1 MVSTSPASPEAKPNA
16 NNYRM
21 GFVLS
26 GMNLGALIGPFI
38 AGALYAHAGYYSVF
52 GVVLGVLVFD
62 TILRLIMIEKKHAIK
77 WLGKENTK
85 APYVSEEA
93 PLCPDDSIHG
103 YNTGRSENSSL
114 YGADRVTEDS
124 QYSIP
129 DHKDAV
135 VTVPTRYLNPVSW
148 FKHTFPTM
156 SCLLSS
162 PRLTAAVYGCFT
174 HTTLIAAFDAVLP
187 LFVKRTFGWTS
198 TGAGL
203 IFLAITIP
211 SLLGA
216 AFGALSDRYGPKK
229 VALVGFAITTP
240 ALALL
245 GLVTD
250 SALGQ
255 QALLVVLLIIVGK
268 LSLTIPNFTHT
279 GRPNSEQFHD
289 SPP

>member
-1 MVSTSPASPEAKPNA
+1 MVSTSPASPGAESGANA
-16 NNYRM
+16 YRM

-62 TILRLIMIEKKHAIK
+62 TILRLIMIEKKHAAK
-77 WLGKENTK
+77 WLGKGNAK
-85 APYVSEEA
+85 GSCVSEEA
-93 PLCPDDSIHG
+93 PLCPDDLNHG
-103 YNTGRSENSSL
+103 YNTSRSENSSV
-114 YGADRVTEDS
+114 YNSDHVTGDR
-124 QYSIP
+124 QYSVP
-129 DHKDAV
+129 NHKYSVA
-135 VTVPTRYLNPVSW
+135 TVPTRYLNPVSW

-156 SCLLSS
+156 SCLLGS

-229 VALVGFAITTP
+229 VALVGFAITIP

-250 SALGQ
+250 PVLGQ
-255 QALLVVLLIIVGK
+255 QALLVVLLVIIGK
-268 LSLTIPNFTHT
+268 IYLTIPTFTDAC
-279 GRPNSEQFHD
+279 GPNSK
-289 SPP
+289 